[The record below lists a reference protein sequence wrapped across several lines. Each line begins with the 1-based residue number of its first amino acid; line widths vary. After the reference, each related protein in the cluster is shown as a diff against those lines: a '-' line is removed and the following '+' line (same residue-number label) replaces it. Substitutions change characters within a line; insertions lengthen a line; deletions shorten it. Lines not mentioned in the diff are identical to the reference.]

1 MILHLG
7 NAIRLLESGQIKVQP
22 LITHRLGL
30 SEYEKGFDAMA
41 SKEAIKVIFIMILKT
56 NNY

>member
-7 NAIRLLESGQIKVQP
+7 EMRSDYLNLD
-22 LITHRLGL
+22 RLGL

-41 SKEAIKVIFIMILKT
+41 SKEAIKVIFH
-56 NNY
+56 YDFED